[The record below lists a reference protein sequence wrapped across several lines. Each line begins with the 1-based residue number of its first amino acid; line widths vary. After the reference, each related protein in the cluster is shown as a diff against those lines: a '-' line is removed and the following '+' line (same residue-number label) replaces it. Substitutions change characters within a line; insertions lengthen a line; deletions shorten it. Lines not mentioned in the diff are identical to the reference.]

1 MAIDRRKFLLSAAG
15 AAAIA
20 AVSGI
25 AIAAGPTGPTGPPA
39 PGTYAPVRKLP
50 GGGPA
55 PRQASPHAP
64 GHEHGAPGM
73 TGDMLERRPDGR
85 WTSHLLPFAPP
96 FPDKASLQAAL
107 ARARAQGL
115 IR

>member
-1 MAIDRRKFLLSAAG
+1 MTIDRRKFLLSALG

-20 AVSGI
+20 AAGGI
-25 AIAAGPTGPTGPPA
+25 ALAAGPERAPGPG
-39 PGTYAPVRKLP
+39 GTYAPVRELP

-55 PRQASPHAP
+55 PREAPQNAP
-64 GHEHGAPGM
+64 GHEHAPPGM
-73 TGDMLERRPDGR
+73 TGDMIERRPDGR

-96 FPDKASLQAAL
+96 FPDKASLQAEL